1 VIRLSQTHKSDG
13 YPRLL
18 DVNARA
24 YTMANVRVERFARGH
39 LAKEWWVLVAGMA
52 IALLVGLIT
61 PSISDRINPFGDEGY
76 FLLVGLLCFGI
87 MYRERRV
94 RSLGLSPLVVAFS
107 TYFLIFSLAPFLELA
122 WGADTLYPQ
131 AWHSA
136 SLLVLLGVP
145 LMYSG
150 YLLALK
156 LVPPGGGGHPPP
168 RRWLPSRARL
178 FAGGLLV
185 VSIPPIVIRLAQTG
199 GLGAFLSRFGQ
210 QPNLLRV
217 NVPVLIAISLASSA
231 YLLLAGTWLIH
242 RTALRSWLL
251 LGFWLPLVIFVSS
264 THGSRWRAAALVVCT
279 FALYHLCVKRI
290 RGVAWTVIVLGVAIA
305 FIVAGGY
312 RYGRHVPHLFN
323 PQFPQHYLA
332 THEVGQFRDLV
343 VTINGFP
350 STLHFLGGK
359 TFLSLVPG
367 APYPTG
373 GQVFTSTFFPDLW
386 ANGASV
392 PAPLPG
398 EFYMNYGF
406 AGAFVGLGLYGG
418 LLGVLES
425 YYRRNQRYRV
435 GPTLIYAYSLVPAAG
450 LLRGDVTTFLGY
462 PVLIMVPVLLLQ
474 RLIEVRAHMPLS
486 GEMTVRGASQTD
498 AESIPALPMLRKR

>member
-1 VIRLSQTHKSDG
+1 MASVRLG
-13 YPRLL
+13 
-18 DVNARA
+18 
-24 YTMANVRVERFARGH
+24 RFAQRH
-39 LAKEWWVLVAGMA
+39 LAKEWWVLVAGIA

-61 PSISDRINPFGDEGY
+61 PSISDRINPFGNEGY

-94 RSLGLSPLVVAFS
+94 RSLGLSPLVIALT
-107 TYFLIFSLAPFLELA
+107 TYFVIFSLAPFLELA

-136 SLLVLLGVP
+136 SLLVVLGVP
-145 LMYSG
+145 LVYSG

-156 LVPPGGGGHPPP
+156 LVPPEEGRQAP

-178 FAGGLLV
+178 FAAGLLA
-185 VSIPPIVIRLAQTG
+185 VSIPPIVIRLISTG
-199 GLGAFLSRFGQ
+199 GLGVFLSQFGAQ
-210 QPNLLRV
+210 RNILRV
-217 NVPVLIAISLASSA
+217 DVPVLIAVSLASSA
-231 YLLLAGTWLIH
+231 YLLLAGTWLTN

-251 LGFWLPLVIFVSS
+251 LGFWLPLIIFVSS
-264 THGSRWRAAALVVCT
+264 THGSRWRAVALVVCT
-279 FALYHLCVKRI
+279 FALYHLCVKRVRRI
-290 RGVAWTVIVLGVAIA
+290 AWILIVFGVATV

-312 RYGRHVPHLFN
+312 RHGRQVPHVFSS
-323 PQFPQHYLA
+323 QFPQHYLA

-343 VTINGFP
+343 VTINGVP
-350 STLHFLGGK
+350 STLDFLHGK
-359 TFLSLVPG
+359 TFLSLIPG

-392 PAPLPG
+392 PSPLPG

-406 AGAFVGLGLYGG
+406 AGAVIGLGLYGG

-425 YYRRNQRYRV
+425 YYRRNRRHRV
-435 GPTLIYAYSLVPAAG
+435 GPTLIYAYSLVPVVG

-462 PVLIMVPVLLLQ
+462 PVLIMVPVLLVQ
-474 RLIEVRAHMPLS
+474 RLIEVRAHRPLS
-486 GEMTVRGASQTD
+486 EETTMGGAYQMD
-498 AESIPALPMLRKR
+498 AEAIPALPVLRKP